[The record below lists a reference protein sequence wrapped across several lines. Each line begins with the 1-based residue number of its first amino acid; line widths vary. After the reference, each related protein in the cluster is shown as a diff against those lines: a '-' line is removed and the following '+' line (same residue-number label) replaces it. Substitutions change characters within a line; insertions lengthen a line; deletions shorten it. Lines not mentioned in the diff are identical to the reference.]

1 MSYWRCLIPYELFF
15 RKLSSHIETVMPP
28 TWSNHKDGQTTC
40 FEYWD
45 FFRLPWKNNVTT
57 WYILER
63 SSCKHK
69 HVHLQL
75 SYISGRRK
83 VSWYFPISRTAPH
96 MYGRSAPFLKVSKH
110 SKLIHQHCH
119 FIWNV
124 KTVDIS
130 HSHTLSTRIS
140 IDFYSLLLAFA
151 LIPFFSVHSLII

>member
-1 MSYWRCLIPYELFF
+1 MSYWRRLIPYELFF
-15 RKLSSHIETVMPP
+15 LKLSSHIETVTPL
-28 TWSNHKDGQTTC
+28 TWSNHM
-40 FEYWD
+40 FRILR
-45 FFRLPWKNNVTT
+45 FFRLSWKNNVTT
-57 WYILER
+57 QYILEQSGR
-63 SSCKHK
+63 KHK

-83 VSWYFPISRTAPH
+83 VWYFPISRTAPH

-130 HSHTLSTRIS
+130 HFLFFFFDLVFLFLIGKRI
-140 IDFYSLLLAFA
+140 ICR
-151 LIPFFSVHSLII
+151 